1 MSIPQVPL
9 NEAFWFQEGPGV
21 RKWQFTT
28 SGIKLL
34 NVANIVKDGTIDLS
48 RTDRH
53 LSEEEVNK
61 KYSHF
66 LVDSGDLVIASSGI
80 TIDSDG
86 FLRTRG
92 GFIEERH
99 LPLCMNTSTIRFK
112 SLNGSSDLGYLRHW
126 LQSFEFRSQITRE
139 VTGIAQKN
147 FGPSHLKRL
156 RISLP
161 PLAEQK
167 RIAAILDAADALRAK
182 RREAL
187 AQLDTLLQSTFL
199 DMFGDPVINPMGWE
213 VRSLGDLAVKKPNN
227 GVFRRNPEYSESL
240 DSGLPVV
247 WVVELF
253 RGNRID
259 VSESRRL
266 EATQTEIEKYGL
278 LPGDLLFC
286 RSSLKLDGIAYNN
299 VFLGER
305 EEALFEC
312 HLIRISPRTDVVNP
326 MFLNFQL
333 RSVPMRALLK
343 LKSNTA
349 TMTTIGQ
356 KALSSVEVVVPPAGL
371 QSRFAAVV
379 ESVEQQRPRQRAHL
393 AELDTL
399 LASLQTR
406 AFRGDL

>member
-1 MSIPQVPL
+1 MKWPTGALDSIAILDRQSIHPSQADAATPYLGLEHLDGDGGINCIQTVGSAGL
-9 NEAFWFQEGPGV
+9 KSNKFQFSDRHVLFGKLRPYLRKTAKPEFSGV
-21 RKWQFTT
+21 CSTD
-28 SGIKLL
+28 IIPILP
-34 NVANIVKDGTIDLS
+34 KDGVS
-48 RTDRH
+48 RDY
-53 LSEEEVNK
+53 LF
-61 KYSHF
+61 Y
-66 LVDSGDLVIASSGI
+66 
-80 TIDSDG
+80 
-86 FLRTRG
+86 FLRTPDTVNLATSRCSG
-92 GFIEERH
+92 AN
-99 LPLCMNTSTIRFK
+99 LPR
-112 SLNGSSDLGYLRHW
+112 LGPKQLA
-126 LQSFEFRSQITRE
+126 SFQI
-139 VTGIAQKN
+139 
-147 FGPSHLKRL
+147 P
-156 RISLP
+156 LP

-167 RIAAILDAADALRAK
+167 RIAGILDAADALRAK

-199 DMFGDPVINPMGWE
+199 DMFGDPVTNPMGWE

-240 DSGLPVV
+240 VSGLPVV

-259 VSESRRL
+259 ISESRRL

-312 HLIRISPRTDVVNP
+312 HLIRVSPRTDVVNP

-333 RSVPMRALLK
+333 RSVQMRALLK
-343 LKSNTA
+343 SKSKTA
-349 TMTTIGQ
+349 TMTTIDQ
-356 KALSSVEVVVPPAGL
+356 KALSSVEVVVPPVGL

-379 ESVEQQRPRQRAHL
+379 ESVEQQRARQRAHL
-393 AELDTL
+393 AKLDTL
-399 LASLQTR
+399 FTSLQSR
-406 AFRGDL
+406 AFRGEL